1 MSRPRSP
8 QDPQPE
14 VSPRPAVSLARCAS
28 YDDEA
33 LDRAVSRSL
42 EALDGWEALFDG
54 DPVVLLKPNLLG
66 PRGAETAITT
76 HPRLI
81 ASVARI
87 LRRVHRG
94 RLLVGDGPAIGTTR
108 MVARTLGLPALLEP
122 LDVEL
127 VDFTETVSVSGGDGF
142 GAFDL
147 ARPLMDADLVV
158 NMPKVKTHGQMGL
171 TLSVKNLFG
180 AFIGFEKPRLHL
192 TCGTDRATFARMLL
206 ETAVR
211 VDASLH
217 IADGVI
223 GMEDNGPSSGAPRT
237 LGLVAASTNPV
248 ALDCA
253 LAEVLGFPPE
263 ELPVQL
269 EARRRRMPGT
279 RLDEIDL
286 RGDPLDGF
294 RVEDWKPAR
303 PMAMEEIFLPRILAQ
318 PLRHQLTTRPVFD
331 DRLCTRCGICM
342 QHCAAEAMRLDRR
355 RRRHPGPRPSREAMF
370 VDLDLCIRCF
380 CCQEVCP
387 EGAIRVGEGALLRLS
402 RIARRRR

>member
-1 MSRPRSP
+1 MSRPRTP
-8 QDPQPE
+8 QDPRPE
-14 VSPRPAVSLARCAS
+14 EPSRPVVALAHCAR
-28 YDDEA
+28 YDNDV
-33 LDRAVSRSL
+33 LDRAVTRSL
-42 EALDGWEALFDG
+42 EALDDWETPFDG

-66 PRGAETAITT
+66 PRSAETAITT
-76 HPRLI
+76 HPRLV
-81 ASVARI
+81 ASVARV

-108 MVARTLGLPALLEP
+108 MVARTLGLPALLES

-127 VDFTETVSVSGGDGF
+127 VDFTDTVSVSGGDGF

-147 ARPLMDADLVV
+147 ARPLMEADLVV
-158 NMPKVKTHGQMGL
+158 NLPKVKTHGQMGL

-180 AFIGFEKPRLHL
+180 AYIGFEKPRLHL
-192 TCGTDRATFARMLL
+192 TAGTDRATFARMLL

-211 VDASLH
+211 VGADLH

-223 GMEDNGPSSGAPRT
+223 GMEDNGPSSGDPRP
-237 LGLVAASTNPV
+237 LELIAASTNPV

-253 LAEVLGFPPE
+253 LAEILGFPAD
-263 ELPVQL
+263 ELPIQL
-269 EARRRRMPGT
+269 QARRRGMRGT
-279 RLDEIDL
+279 HLHEVDL

-294 RVEDWKPAR
+294 RVRDWKPAR
-303 PMAMEEIFLPRILAQ
+303 PMAMEEIFLPRLLAK

-331 DRLCTRCGICM
+331 DRLCTRCGVCA
-342 QHCAAEAMRLDRR
+342 QHCAAEAMRLARR
-355 RRRHPGPRPSREAMF
+355 RRRHPGPRRSNEAMF

-387 EGAIRVGEGALLRLS
+387 ERAIRVGEGPLLRLS
-402 RIARRRR
+402 RLVRGRR